1 MTLCLCTKLYD
12 AILDKHWT
20 KGVFAVSKTVRERKL
35 DSPAARAKLKHSG
48 KPYWRA
54 IDTGLHLGYRK
65 GLNGGKWVL
74 RRYLGK
80 ETYHVETIGAA
91 DDHSTADGIDTLDFF
106 QAQRRARE
114 VAALAKAPQSAKGPP
129 TVTAAMNA
137 YFERLEHEGS
147 KSLVG
152 ARGRA
157 ALHILPALGD
167 VPVADLTRD
176 AISKWLTGLAG
187 KAKDGQD
194 GDVVR
199 QHRASANRVL
209 TILRAALN
217 QAFRDGKVASDVP
230 WRTVQP
236 FREVDSPRLRYFM
249 KDEVIRLT
257 NAAQGN
263 FRHLI
268 LAALHTGCRYGELT
282 RLCAGDFNPDSGTVF
297 VGQSKSGKARHVVLT
312 AEGRQFFETL
322 TIGRPGGALMLTHA
336 DGSAWG
342 ASHQIRLMAAA
353 CLAARIEPAAGFHI
367 LRHTN
372 ASHLVMSG
380 VPLNVIAQN
389 LGHAD
394 TRMTERHYSHL
405 APSYIAETIRKF
417 APEYLTGDDSNI
429 VTIGNAR

>member
-1 MTLCLCTKLYD
+1 M
-12 AILDKHWT
+12 A
-20 KGVFAVSKTVRERKL
+20 KTVRERKL

-54 IDTGLHLGYRK
+54 IDTGVHLGYRK

-80 ETYHVETIGAA
+80 ETYRVETIGAA
-91 DDHSTADGIDTLDFF
+91 DDHSAADGSDVLDFF
-106 QAQRRARE
+106 QAQRKARD
-114 VAALAKAPQSAKGPP
+114 AAAQAKGPESP
-129 TVTAAMNA
+129 RGPFTVSAALDA
-137 YFERLEHEGS
+137 YFERLNHEGS
-147 KSLVG
+147 KSLID

-157 ALHILPALGD
+157 RRHILPALGD
-167 VPVADLTRD
+167 VLVADLTRD
-176 AISKWLTGLAG
+176 TISRWLTGMAG
-187 KAKDGQD
+187 KAQD
-194 GDVVR
+194 GHDGDGVR

-236 FREVDSPRLRYFM
+236 FREVDSPRLRYFT
-249 KDEVIRLT
+249 KDEVTRLI

-263 FRHLI
+263 FRDLV

-282 RLCAGDFNPDSGTVF
+282 RLRAGDFNPDSGTVF

-312 AEGRQFFETL
+312 DEGQRFFESL
-322 TIGRPGGALMLTHA
+322 TAGRAGAALMLSHA
-336 DGSAWG
+336 DGAGWG
-342 ASHQIRLMAAA
+342 ASHQIRWMALA
-353 CLAARIEPAAGFHI
+353 CEAARIEPAAGFHI
-367 LRHTN
+367 LRHTA

-380 VPLNVIAQN
+380 VPLNVVAHN

-417 APEYLTGDDSNI
+417 APTFGTAEDTNI
-429 VTIGNAR
+429 VPIGGAR